1 MGWVRKLLQGDATAF
16 SRFPEQWYVD
26 VEDTARLCV
35 LGLLDPIVK
44 SERIFAFGEQ
54 TKWTNT
60 VKMLRELRP
69 ENTLIPNAPEHEIR
83 DRTNVIPRARARDL
97 LEAFYGQS
105 DFTSVKDSL
114 EKCIEGY

>member
-1 MGWVRKLLQGDATAF
+1 MKDFNDVCRPL
-16 SRFPEQWYVD
+16 EWYVD